1 MFARIP
7 GGRRLLQTGRSN
19 QAPHIPLKGN
29 MPKYIF
35 VTGGVVSSV
44 GKGITTAALGRI
56 LKSRNISV
64 SVQKL
69 DPYLNVDPGT
79 MSPYQHGEVFVTSDG
94 AETDLDLGHYERFID
109 EDLTK
114 NSSLTMGQVYNAVI
128 QKERRGDFLGGTI
141 QAVPHLTAEIKTR
154 VRGIGRI
161 TGAQAVI
168 IEVGGTVGDIEGQVF
183 LEAIRQMR
191 REEAPE
197 DTLSIH
203 VTYLP
208 FIVATGEIKTKP
220 TQHSVQELRR
230 MGIQPDVILCRSDHP
245 VTAET
250 RDKIALFCDVERR
263 AVVAVP
269 TVRSIYEV
277 PAMLEDAGLG
287 DYVIERMKLD
297 ASPRDL
303 ADWRRLV
310 DRIMHPQSSLKV
322 AVVGKYVE
330 LQDAYLS
337 VKESLIHAGAYYDT
351 QVELLWIH
359 SEAIDEHNVASELR
373 GVDAIVVP
381 GGFGER
387 GIEGKVQAA
396 RYARENGIPYLGLC
410 LGMQVMVVEA
420 ARTMLGSDAANS
432 TEFDPETPN
441 PVISLLSEQQGIDE
455 KGGTM
460 RLGSYACRLRV
471 GSKAHEA
478 YGVDEV
484 RERHRHRYEFNN
496 LYKQP
501 LEDFGLVA
509 SGTSPDGSL
518 VEVCE
523 IRDHPFMVG
532 TQFHPEFRSRP
543 DRPHPLFRGLIQAA
557 REKSATGARELAA
570 VEAGGSS

>member
-1 MFARIP
+1 
-7 GGRRLLQTGRSN
+7 
-19 QAPHIPLKGN
+19 

-44 GKGITTAALGRI
+44 GKGIATAALGRI
-56 LKSRNISV
+56 LKSRHVSV
-64 SVQKL
+64 SIQKL

-114 NSSLTMGQVYNAVI
+114 ASSLTMGQVYNAVI

-141 QAVPHLTAEIKTR
+141 QAVPHLTTEIKSR
-154 VRGIGRI
+154 IRGIGRI
-161 TGAQAVI
+161 TGAQTVI

-191 REEAPE
+191 KEEARE

-208 FIVATGEIKTKP
+208 YISATGELKTKP
-220 TQHSVQELRR
+220 TQHSVGELRR
-230 MGIQPDVILCRSDHP
+230 VGIQPDVILCRSDEP
-245 VTAET
+245 VSLET

-269 TVRSIYEV
+269 TVRSIYQV
-277 PAMLEDAGLG
+277 PALFEDAGLG
-287 DYVIERMKLD
+287 DYIVERLQLS
-297 ASPRDL
+297 AGGRDL
-303 ADWRRLV
+303 SDWRRLV
-310 DRIMHPQSSLKV
+310 ERLLNPSASLKV

-330 LQDAYLS
+330 LRDAYMS
-337 VKESLIHAGAYYDT
+337 VKEALIHAGTFHDRE
-351 QVELLWIH
+351 VEILWVH
-359 SEAIDEHNVASELR
+359 SESITAANVAAELR

-387 GIEGKVQAA
+387 GIEGKVMAA
-396 RYARENGIPYLGLC
+396 RHARENRIPYLGLC

-420 ARTMLGSDAANS
+420 ARAALGTDAVNS

-441 PVISLLSEQQGIDE
+441 PVISRLPEQQGIDE

-460 RLGSYACRLRV
+460 RLGAYPCRLAP
-471 GSKAHEA
+471 GSIAHAA
-478 YGVDEV
+478 YDMDEV

-496 LYKQP
+496 LYRDRLQ
-501 LEDFGLVA
+501 EFGLVA
-509 SGTSPDGSL
+509 SGTSPDGAL
-518 VEVCE
+518 VELCE
-523 IRDHPFMVG
+523 LRDHPFMVG

-543 DRPHPLFRGLIQAA
+543 DRPHPLFRALLDAAKAHAAAAAA
-557 REKSATGARELAA
+557 RPEEADVGSSAT
-570 VEAGGSS
+570 VGSA

>member
-1 MFARIP
+1 
-7 GGRRLLQTGRSN
+7 
-19 QAPHIPLKGN
+19 

-44 GKGITTAALGRI
+44 GKGIATAALGRI
-56 LKSRNISV
+56 LKSRNVTV
-64 SVQKL
+64 SIQKL

-79 MSPYQHGEVFVTSDG
+79 MSPYQHGEVFVTADG

-109 EDLTK
+109 EDLTRA
-114 NSSLTMGQVYNAVI
+114 SSLTMGQVYNAVI

-141 QAVPHLTAEIKTR
+141 QAVPHLTQEIKAR
-154 VRGIGRI
+154 IRGIGRI

-168 IEVGGTVGDIEGQVF
+168 CEVGGTVGDIEGQVF

-197 DTLSIH
+197 DILSIH

-208 FIVATGEIKTKP
+208 YISATGELKTKP

-230 MGIQPDVILCRSDHP
+230 MGIQPDVILCRSDQP
-245 VTAET
+245 VTVET

-263 AVVAVP
+263 AVVPVP

-277 PAMLEDAGLG
+277 PALLEDAGLG
-287 DYVIERMKLD
+287 DYVIERTKMA
-297 ASPRDL
+297 ASGRDL

-310 DRIMHPQSSLKV
+310 ERMTHPANHVKV

-330 LQDAYLS
+330 LRDAYLS
-337 VKESLIHAGAYYDT
+337 VKEALIHAGAAIDT
-351 QVELLWIH
+351 EVEILWVH
-359 SEAIDEHNVASELR
+359 SEAIDAGNVVSQLR

-387 GIEGKVQAA
+387 GIEGKVEAA
-396 RYARENGIPYLGLC
+396 RLAREDNIPYLGLC

-420 ARTMLGSDAANS
+420 ARSALGTDAVNS

-441 PVISLLSEQQGIDE
+441 PVISLLSEQEDVSD

-460 RLGSYACRLRV
+460 RLGAYPCRLAPA
-471 GSKAHEA
+471 SKAQEA
-478 YGVDEV
+478 YGVDDV

-496 LYKQP
+496 KYREILD
-501 LEDFGLVA
+501 DFGLVA
-509 SGTSPDGSL
+509 SGTSPDGKL
-518 VEVCE
+518 VEICE
-523 IRDHPFMVG
+523 VRDHPFMVG

-543 DRPHPLFRGLIQAA
+543 DRAHPLFRELVRAA
-557 REKSATGARELAA
+557 RARATSEGQSSRQLGAEAPVAA
-570 VEAGGSS
+570 SG

>member
-1 MFARIP
+1 
-7 GGRRLLQTGRSN
+7 
-19 QAPHIPLKGN
+19 

-44 GKGITTAALGRI
+44 GKGIATAALGRI
-56 LKSRNISV
+56 LKSRHVSV
-64 SVQKL
+64 SIQKL

-114 NSSLTMGQVYNAVI
+114 ASSLTMGQVYNAVI

-141 QAVPHLTAEIKTR
+141 QAVPHLTTEIKSR
-154 VRGIGRI
+154 IRGIGRI
-161 TGAQAVI
+161 TGAQTVI

-191 REEAPE
+191 KEEARE

-208 FIVATGEIKTKP
+208 YISATGELKTKP
-220 TQHSVQELRR
+220 TQHSVGELRR
-230 MGIQPDVILCRSDHP
+230 VGIQPDVILCRSDEP
-245 VTAET
+245 VSLET

-269 TVRSIYEV
+269 TVRSIYQV
-277 PAMLEDAGLG
+277 PALFEDAGLG
-287 DYVIERMKLD
+287 DYIVERLQLS
-297 ASPRDL
+297 AGRRDL
-303 ADWRRLV
+303 SDWRRLV
-310 DRIMHPQSSLKV
+310 ERLLNPSASLKV

-330 LQDAYLS
+330 LRDAYMS
-337 VKESLIHAGAYYDT
+337 VKEALIHAGTFHDRE
-351 QVELLWIH
+351 VEILWVH
-359 SEAIDEHNVASELR
+359 SESITAANVAAELR

-387 GIEGKVQAA
+387 GIEGKVMAA
-396 RYARENGIPYLGLC
+396 RHARENRIPYLGLC

-420 ARTMLGSDAANS
+420 ARAALGTDAVNS

-460 RLGSYACRLRV
+460 RLGAYPCRLAP
-471 GSKAHEA
+471 GSIAHAA
-478 YGVDEV
+478 YDMDEV

-496 LYKQP
+496 LYRDRLQ
-501 LEDFGLVA
+501 EFGLVA
-509 SGTSPDGSL
+509 SGTSPDGAL
-518 VEVCE
+518 VELCE
-523 IRDHPFMVG
+523 LRDHPFMVG

-543 DRPHPLFRGLIQAA
+543 DRPHPLFRALLDAAKAHAAAAAA
-557 REKSATGARELAA
+557 RPEEADVGSSAT
-570 VEAGGSS
+570 VGSA

>member
-1 MFARIP
+1 
-7 GGRRLLQTGRSN
+7 
-19 QAPHIPLKGN
+19 

-56 LKSRNISV
+56 LKSRGVTV

-79 MSPYQHGEVFVTSDG
+79 MSPYQHGEVFVTADG

-109 EDLTK
+109 EDLTRA
-114 NSSLTMGQVYNAVI
+114 SSLSMGQVYNAVI

-141 QAVPHLTAEIKTR
+141 QAVPHLTQEIKAR
-154 VRGIGRI
+154 IRGIGRI

-183 LEAIRQMR
+183 LEAIRQIR
-191 REEAPE
+191 REENPH

-208 FIVATGEIKTKP
+208 YIGATGELKTKP

-230 MGIQPDVILCRSDHP
+230 MGIQPDVILCRSDQP
-245 VTAET
+245 VPDDT
-250 RDKIALFCDVERR
+250 RDKIALFCDVIRR
-263 AVVAVP
+263 AVIPVP

-277 PAMLEDAGLG
+277 PALLEDSGLG
-287 DYVIERMKLD
+287 DYVIERLGIEARD
-297 ASPRDL
+297 RDL

-310 DRIMHPQSSLKV
+310 DRMLHPTEHLTV
-322 AVVGKYVE
+322 AIVGKYVE
-330 LQDAYLS
+330 LRDAYMS
-337 VKESLIHAGAYYDT
+337 VKEALIHAGAAYDT
-351 QVELLWIH
+351 EVEVLWVQ
-359 SEAIDEHNVASELR
+359 SEEIDAANVASRLR
-373 GVDAIVVP
+373 GVDAVVVP

-387 GIEGKVQAA
+387 GVEGKVEAA
-396 RYARENGIPYLGLC
+396 RWARENNVPYLGLC

-420 ARTMLGSDAANS
+420 ARTALGTDAVNS

-441 PVISLLSEQQGIDE
+441 AVISLLSEQEGIED

-460 RLGSYACRLRV
+460 RLGSYPCHLV
-471 GSKAHEA
+471 SGSRAQQA
-478 YGVDEV
+478 YGADDI

-496 LYKQP
+496 RYREP
-501 LEDFGLVA
+501 LAEFGLVA
-509 SGTSPDGSL
+509 SGLSPDGSL

-543 DRPHPLFRGLIQAA
+543 DRPHPLFRELIRTA
-557 REKSATGARELAA
+557 REIAHRSEADVPSSKQEATAA
-570 VEAGGSS
+570 AG

>member
-1 MFARIP
+1 
-7 GGRRLLQTGRSN
+7 
-19 QAPHIPLKGN
+19 

-44 GKGITTAALGRI
+44 GKGIATAALGRI
-56 LKSRNISV
+56 LKSRHVSV
-64 SVQKL
+64 SIQKL

-114 NSSLTMGQVYNAVI
+114 ASSLTMGQVYNAVI

-141 QAVPHLTAEIKTR
+141 QAVPHLTTEIKSR
-154 VRGIGRI
+154 IRGIGRI
-161 TGAQAVI
+161 TGAQTVI

-191 REEAPE
+191 KEEARE

-208 FIVATGEIKTKP
+208 YISATGELKTKP
-220 TQHSVQELRR
+220 TQHSVGELRR
-230 MGIQPDVILCRSDHP
+230 VGIQPDVILCRSDEP
-245 VTAET
+245 VSLET

-269 TVRSIYEV
+269 TVRSIYQV
-277 PAMLEDAGLG
+277 PALFEDAGLG
-287 DYVIERMKLD
+287 DYIVERLQLS
-297 ASPRDL
+297 AGGRDL
-303 ADWRRLV
+303 SDWRRLV
-310 DRIMHPQSSLKV
+310 ERLLNPSASLKV

-330 LQDAYLS
+330 LRDAYMS
-337 VKESLIHAGAYYDT
+337 VKEALIHAGTFHDRE
-351 QVELLWIH
+351 VEILWVH
-359 SEAIDEHNVASELR
+359 SESITAANVAAELR

-387 GIEGKVQAA
+387 GIEGKVLAA
-396 RYARENGIPYLGLC
+396 RHARENRIPYLGLC

-420 ARTMLGSDAANS
+420 ARAALGTDAVNS

-460 RLGSYACRLRV
+460 RLGAYPCRLAP
-471 GSKAHEA
+471 GSIAHAA
-478 YGVDEV
+478 YDMDEV

-496 LYKQP
+496 LYRDRLQ
-501 LEDFGLVA
+501 EFGLVA
-509 SGTSPDGSL
+509 SGTSPDGAL
-518 VEVCE
+518 VELCE
-523 IRDHPFMVG
+523 LRDHPFMVG

-543 DRPHPLFRGLIQAA
+543 DRPHPLFRALLDAAKAHAAAAAA
-557 REKSATGARELAA
+557 RPEEADVGSSAT
-570 VEAGGSS
+570 VGSA

>member
-1 MFARIP
+1 
-7 GGRRLLQTGRSN
+7 
-19 QAPHIPLKGN
+19 

-56 LKSRNISV
+56 LKSRHVTV

-69 DPYLNVDPGT
+69 DPYLNIDPGT

-114 NSSLTMGQVYNAVI
+114 ASSLTMGQVYQAVL

-141 QAVPHLTAEIKTR
+141 QAVPHLTSEIKSR
-154 VRGIGRI
+154 IRGMGRI
-161 TGAQAVI
+161 TGAQVVI
-168 IEVGGTVGDIEGQVF
+168 IEVGGTVGDIEGQIF

-191 REEAPE
+191 KEEARD

-208 FIVATGEIKTKP
+208 YISTTGELKTKP

-230 MGIQPDVILCRSDHP
+230 MGIQPDVILCRSEHP
-245 VTAET
+245 VTVET

-263 AVVAVP
+263 AVVPVP
-269 TVRSIYEV
+269 TVQSIYEV
-277 PAMLEDAGLG
+277 PALLEDAGLG
-287 DYVIERMKLD
+287 DYVVERLQLSH
-297 ASPRDL
+297 ATGRDL
-303 ADWRRLV
+303 EDWRRLV
-310 DRIMHPQSSLKV
+310 ERLHNPKSTVKV

-330 LQDAYLS
+330 LRDAYLS
-337 VKESLIHAGAYYDT
+337 VKESLIHAGIFHD
-351 QVELLWIH
+351 VEVEILWIH
-359 SEAIDEHNVASELR
+359 SETIDADNVSGMLR
-373 GVDAIVVP
+373 GIDAIIVP

-387 GIEGKVQAA
+387 GLEGKILAA

-420 ARTMLGSDAANS
+420 ARAALGTDAANS

-441 PVISLLSEQQGIDE
+441 PVISLLSEQQGVDE

-460 RLGSYACRLRV
+460 RLGAYPCRLRP
-471 GSKAHEA
+471 GTKAQAA
-478 YGVDEV
+478 YGVDDI

-496 LYKQP
+496 AYRER
-501 LEDFGLVA
+501 LEDFGLLA
-509 SGTSPDGSL
+509 SGSSPDGML
-518 VEVCE
+518 VEICE
-523 IRDHPFMVG
+523 IRDHPFMIG

-543 DRPHPLFRGLIQAA
+543 DRPHPLFRELVAA
-557 REKSATGARELAA
+557 AKELASARDAGLRSSEGVYVSGSA
-570 VEAGGSS
+570 VAG